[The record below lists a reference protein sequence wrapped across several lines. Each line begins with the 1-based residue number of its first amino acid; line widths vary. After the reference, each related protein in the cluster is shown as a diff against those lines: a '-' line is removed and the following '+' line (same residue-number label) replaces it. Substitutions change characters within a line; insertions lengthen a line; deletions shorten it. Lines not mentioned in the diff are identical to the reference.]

1 MKKELFLWMIV
12 LVWLLSLTGCKE
24 IEYVPVETVRTETV
38 HQTDT
43 VEKVVEKNNETN
55 TIIREARPE
64 DSLMLAKLGIKL
76 QSNER
81 MLILLQRE
89 LAETKNELKESHSK
103 DSVRSDTVQV
113 PYPVEKHPSE
123 VPSNFVPLDS
133 GLQSED
139 LHPARGIAGSGFRP
153 LPKILDC
160 SLP

>member
-1 MKKELFLWMIV
+1 MKRMI
-12 LVWLLSLTGCKE
+12 LMGLMGLIGLLSLMGCKS
-24 IEYVPVETVRTETV
+24 IQYVPVETVRTETV

-103 DSVRSDTVQV
+103 DSVRSDTIQV
-113 PYPVEKHPSE
+113 PYPVEKQLGR
-123 VPSNFVPLDS
+123 FDS
-133 GLQSED
+133 FCVDYGKVMVGVSIGGIL
-139 LHPARGIAGSGFRP
+139 LFMLVIMARIKGWKWPI
-153 LPKILDC
+153 
-160 SLP
+160 

>member
-89 LAETKNELKESHSK
+89 LTETKNELKESHSK

-113 PYPVEKHPSE
+113 PYPVEKQLGR
-123 VPSNFVPLDS
+123 FDS
-133 GLQSED
+133 FCVDYGKVMVGVSIGGIL
-139 LHPARGIAGSGFRP
+139 LFILIILARIKGWKWPI
-153 LPKILDC
+153 
-160 SLP
+160 

>member
-113 PYPVEKHPSE
+113 PYPVEKQLGR
-123 VPSNFVPLDS
+123 FDS
-133 GLQSED
+133 FCVDYGKVMVGVSIGGIL
-139 LHPARGIAGSGFRP
+139 LFILIILARIKGWKWPI
-153 LPKILDC
+153 
-160 SLP
+160 

>member
-89 LAETKNELKESHSK
+89 LVETKNELKESHSK

-113 PYPVEKHPSE
+113 PYPVEKQLGR
-123 VPSNFVPLDS
+123 FDS
-133 GLQSED
+133 FCVDYGKVMVGVSIGGIL
-139 LHPARGIAGSGFRP
+139 LFILIILARIKGWKWPI
-153 LPKILDC
+153 
-160 SLP
+160 

>member
-1 MKKELFLWMIV
+1 MKKELFLWTIG

-24 IEYVPVETVRTETV
+24 IEYIPVETVRTETV

-113 PYPVEKHPSE
+113 PYPVEKQLGR
-123 VPSNFVPLDS
+123 FDS
-133 GLQSED
+133 FCVDYGKVMVGVSIGGIL
-139 LHPARGIAGSGFRP
+139 LFILIILARIKGWKWPI
-153 LPKILDC
+153 
-160 SLP
+160 